1 MTTSIATARQTLEA
15 HGFQLFGWGG
25 TYRVTRDIPPYGKAC
40 PAGKGFHRDWRGFSA
55 SDVSLTW
62 VRRLADALA
71 LADAQQVTASD
82 CANAWDQQRKAETH
96 WEEAGYAHRAAC
108 SWKRPDYTLSQQL
121 DLGVAEIRVAG
132 ACHVARLVRDVLIE
146 EWQVWHPIS
155 ETLAAIDRG
164 RQPLATV
171 TA

>member
-1 MTTSIATARQTLEA
+1 MTTSIDTARAVLER
-15 HGFQLFGWGG
+15 HGFKLFGWGG
-25 TYRVTRDIPPYGKAC
+25 TYRVTRDIPPYGMAC
-40 PAGKGFHRDWRGFSA
+40 PKGKGFHRDWKGFGA

-82 CANAWDQQRKAETH
+82 CANAWGQQRKAETH
-96 WEEAGYAHRAAC
+96 WEEGA
-108 SWKRPDYTLSQQL
+108 SKVSKL
-121 DLGVAEIRVAG
+121 IREV
-132 ACHVARLVRDVLIE
+132 LVE

-164 RQPLATV
+164 RQPLGV
-171 TA
+171 